1 MQTPI
6 SSSKFRAGGDADDDE
21 DHVVCCDSFL
31 FFNETGETKNTG
43 KSTASSRK
51 SLDRKAKPA
60 TRNESCFTISVH
72 VVAFTIM
79 ERNIIEACMCMSV
92 EHTSKHWACALTT
105 ALTSK

>member
-6 SSSKFRAGGDADDDE
+6 SSSKFRAGGDEDDDE
-21 DHVVCCDSFL
+21 DHVVCCHSFL

-72 VVAFTIM
+72 VVAFTIINGTKYY
-79 ERNIIEACMCMSV
+79 RSV
-92 EHTSKHWACALTT
+92 YVHVGLTHKQRPT
-105 ALTSK
+105 MNLL